1 MSKLCKKIN
10 LQPGYVCNPQTGHWV
25 KTGGKIGKQ
34 ILSKYKKEELIFSG
48 APPEIN
54 VPKKT
59 DLTGMDLLKLLN
71 DPSYS
76 SQIDVDIHQS
86 PTRPLYQILLKAKS
100 GTELW
105 QKLHDHHWPRT
116 ISLYTTKE

>member
-86 PTRPLYQILLKAKS
+86 PTRS
-100 GTELW
+100 
-105 QKLHDHHWPRT
+105 
-116 ISLYTTKE
+116 SLAENDKFVHYKGESDIVDRFMCSHSKGNDC